1 MNYAFSGRNE
11 VSAATSITT
20 SPIRLAVFA
29 SGQGTN
35 TREIIRYFQEPE
47 HLVLGR
53 KVEVSLIVCNKQ
65 GAGVLNIAE
74 ISGIP
79 VLLIEKEK
87 FFRGSHYLE
96 EFSARKISFI
106 VLAGF
111 LWKIPTEL
119 IRAFPDCIL
128 NIHPALLPA
137 YGGKGMYGKAVH
149 EAVVAA
155 RDRQSG
161 ISIHYVDDQ
170 YDHGRLFFQTSF
182 NLSPD
187 ETAETLAE
195 KIHILEYEHYPV
207 QIARW
212 LELSLT
218 LNAER

>member
-1 MNYAFSGRNE
+1 MNE
-11 VSAATSITT
+11 ELP
-20 SPIRLAVFA
+20 PIHLAVFA

-35 TREIIRYFQEPE
+35 AREIIHYFHDEG

-53 KVEVSLIVCNKQ
+53 RVRVSLIICNKS
-65 GAGVLNIAE
+65 GAGILDIAKAA
-74 ISGIP
+74 GIP

-96 EFSARKISFI
+96 EFAESNISFI

-111 LWKIPTEL
+111 LWKIPPEI
-119 IRAFPDCIL
+119 IRAFPERIL

-155 RDRQSG
+155 HEHQSG
-161 ISIHYVDDQ
+161 ITIHYVDEL
-170 YDHGRLFFQTSF
+170 YDHGRIFFQASV
-182 NLSPD
+182 NLSPE
-187 ETAETLAE
+187 ETAESLAE
-195 KIHILEYEHYPV
+195 KIHKLEHRHYPE

-212 LELSLT
+212 LESKMTVDGRLLT
-218 LNAER
+218 VD